1 MSELVSY
8 GGDPSVTVARSEIE
22 RITNN
27 LAHIQTRLIDELQP
41 LAQLNGIVHHLQLD
55 AHLPETLIRLGLQRH
70 GCFVASESYFTGDA
84 RIAHQLA
91 AVAET
96 IQRNPWLKNL
106 IPNQVWLGLAA
117 TVGVSAF
124 SNNNL
129 TSLGLRTVAGQLPI
143 EKFGSTLSQLPKS
156 EVRLLERPPSAVYQK
171 PENLSGL
178 ASRLNNKSGNIRM
191 ESYQTPNGRVVVMY
205 LPGTSE
211 WNPLK
216 GNKAFDSRSDAEL
229 LGNGEKSSAYR
240 AANAAINAFGVNQQD
255 RLVLVGYSQGGMVAA
270 ELASRHSNVT
280 SIMTMG
286 SPIANEQ
293 IPAGVNVISLEHS
306 NDIVPAIS
314 GATNPMSENWATA
327 SRHVEVSPGETV
339 LKAHEMREYVSTSAL
354 ADASKDTG
362 LIRLRSKLL
371 NQFANAELETALEF
385 APLRE
390 ASKP

>member
-1 MSELVSY
+1 MTELVSY

-41 LAQLNGIVHHLQLD
+41 MAQLNGIIHHLQLD

-84 RIAHQLA
+84 RIAHQLS

-96 IQRNPWLKNL
+96 IQANPWLEKL

-117 TVGVSAF
+117 TAGVSAF

-129 TSLGLRTVAGQLPI
+129 TSLALRTVAGQFPM
-143 EKFGSTLSQLPKS
+143 EKFGSAISNLPNR
-156 EVRLLERPPSAVYQK
+156 EIRILERPHSAVYQK
-171 PENLSGL
+171 PESIAGL
-178 ASRLNNKSGNIRM
+178 ASRLNNKSGNIRL
-191 ESYQTPNGRVVVMY
+191 ERYQTPKGRIVVMY

-211 WNPLK
+211 WNPLNS
-216 GNKAFDSRSDAEL
+216 NKAFDSRSDAEL

-240 AANAAINAFGVNQQD
+240 AANAAMNAFGVNQQD

-270 ELASRHSNVT
+270 ELAAQHANVT
-280 SIMTMG
+280 SVVTMG

-293 IPAGVNVISLEHS
+293 IPAGVKVISLEHS

-314 GATNPMSENWATA
+314 GTTNPMTENWATA
-327 SRHVEVSPGETV
+327 SRHVEVNQGENV

-354 ADASKDTG
+354 ADASTDSG
-362 LIRLRSKLL
+362 LNRLRNSVL
-371 NQFANAELETALEF
+371 NQFENAELESAIEF
-385 APLRE
+385 APLRA
-390 ASKP
+390 AS